1 MSLFRDMRG
10 IEHDRRAV
18 VADTVCQ
25 RMDSFEQFV
34 RAGLDLQGFGASDL
48 DVQIMRVVDSIYG
61 PDMRA
66 LADAQLAGEWP
77 ELDLDPSRAPNPP
90 PSP

>member
-1 MSLFRDMRG
+1 MRG

-34 RAGLDLQGFGASDL
+34 RSGLDLQGVAASDL
-48 DVQIMRVVDSIYG
+48 DVQIMRFVEGVYG

-66 LADAQLAGEWP
+66 LGEADLAGVWAEV
-77 ELDLDPSRAPNPP
+77 DLDPSRPPNPP